1 VGRARAGT
9 QMEEGLDRCHGPGR
23 VSAQVQA
30 FVAARRRWTGR
41 TGNPGDASVALPRRR
56 AHDRRYWRGAPQ
68 ERPLDRPETP
78 SPERDRPDPSAPTTD
93 ALSAR
98 VSSDAAAFA
107 ELHARLAPALFGW
120 TYLRLPP
127 TLRGRLEPADVVQE
141 VLCRVLTRRAEF
153 DPARGSFR
161 AWVFG
166 FARVVL
172 HEGLRALAR
181 DSRSRAE
188 LGFTD
193 LGDVPED
200 VTSLTQRLARDESL
214 RNFAARAE
222 ALAPEDRRL
231 LLLRGLEGLEHDAIG
246 QELGIS
252 GQAAAKRW
260 QRLRERLGAEF
271 EVLLS
276 A

>member
-1 VGRARAGT
+1 MPPT
-9 QMEEGLDRCHGPGR
+9 
-23 VSAQVQA
+23 
-30 FVAARRRWTGR
+30 
-41 TGNPGDASVALPRRR
+41 
-56 AHDRRYWRGAPQ
+56 PQ
-68 ERPLDRPETP
+68 TE
-78 SPERDRPDPSAPTTD
+78 

-98 VSSDAAAFA
+98 FAHDDGAFA
-107 ELHARLAPALFGW
+107 ELHARIAPALFGW
-120 TYLRLPP
+120 TYLRVPP
-127 TLRGRLEPADVVQE
+127 ALRGRLEPADVVQE
-141 VLCRVLTRRAEF
+141 VLCRVIARRAEF

-181 DSRSRAE
+181 DGRSRAE
-188 LGFTD
+188 FGHTD
-193 LGDVPED
+193 LGAVPED

-214 RNFAARAE
+214 RAFAERAA
-222 ALAPEDRRL
+222 ALEPEDRRL

-252 GQAAAKRW
+252 GPAAAKRW